1 MYDDRKDEATR
12 CDVMTE
18 EVLVPRGEHLVPGG
32 VSDRFRQS
40 SGRLRLVS
48 SPLWSLRLPLVSA
61 LKIIGKAGLSFEG
74 ELVCRRS
81 CTLLRKGSGARLE
94 NELSAV
100 VWSLA
105 ESWLGWTEPLD
116 RVRRVM
122 DTPVHH
128 VPLSSSNSL

>member
-1 MYDDRKDEATR
+1 MFSVVEFEA
-12 CDVMTE
+12 
-18 EVLVPRGEHLVPGG
+18 
-32 VSDRFRQS
+32 SY
-40 SGRLRLVS
+40 
-48 SPLWSLRLPLVSA
+48 VSA

-74 ELVCRRS
+74 EFVCRRS
-81 CTLLRKGSGARLE
+81 CTLPRKGSGARLE

-105 ESWLGWTEPLD
+105 ESWLGENEPLD

-122 DTPVHH
+122 DTPVYH